1 MKKILPAFLLL
12 IFTVSFKAISFDEIV
27 KAFKAGNAAR
37 VSVFFDNTVEITI
50 SQKSTSYSKSQAE
63 RVLRDFFST
72 NEVQDFEIIHQGD
85 NAGSQYCISN
95 LMTKNGT
102 FRTTI
107 FVKLKGNKQLIQ
119 EIRFE
124 K

>member
-1 MKKILPAFLLL
+1 MKKFLPALLLL
-12 IFTVSFKAISFDEIV
+12 IFTVSFKAISLDEIV
-27 KAFKAGNAAR
+27 KAFKSGNAAR
-37 VSVFFDNTVEITI
+37 VSLFFDNTVEITV
-50 SQKSTSYSKSQAE
+50 SEKSTSYSKSQAE
-63 RVLRDFFST
+63 LVLRDFFST
-72 NEVQDFEIIHQGD
+72 NEVRDFEIIHEGD
-85 NAGSQYCISN
+85 NAGSQYCIGN
-95 LMTKNGT
+95 LITKNGT

>member
-1 MKKILPAFLLL
+1 MKKFLPALLLL
-12 IFTVSFKAISFDEIV
+12 IFTVSFKAISLDELV
-27 KAFKAGNAAR
+27 KAFKSGNAAR
-37 VSVFFDNTVEITI
+37 VSLFFDNTVEITI
-50 SQKSTSYSKSQAE
+50 SEKSTSFSKSQAE
-63 RVLRDFFST
+63 LVLRDFFST
-72 NEVQDFEIIHQGD
+72 NEVQDFEIIHEGD
-85 NAGSQYCISN
+85 NAGSQYCIGN
-95 LMTKNGT
+95 LITKNGT

>member
-1 MKKILPAFLLL
+1 MKKILPALLLL

-27 KAFKAGNAAR
+27 KAFKSGNAAR
-37 VSVFFDNTVEITI
+37 VSVFFDNTVEISI
-50 SQKSTSYSKSQAE
+50 SEKSISYSKSQAE
-63 RVLRDFFST
+63 LVLRDFFST

-85 NAGSQYCISN
+85 NAGSQYCIGN

-102 FRTTI
+102 YRTTI

>member
-1 MKKILPAFLLL
+1 MKKILPALLLL
-12 IFTVSFKAISFDEIV
+12 IFAVSFKAISFDEIV
-27 KAFKAGNAAR
+27 KAFKSGNAVR
-37 VSVFFDNTVEITI
+37 ISVFFDNTVEISI
-50 SQKSTSYSKSQAE
+50 SEKSIPYSKSQAE
-63 RVLRDFFST
+63 LVLRDFFST

-85 NAGSQYCISN
+85 NSGSQYCIGN

-102 FRTTI
+102 YRTTI

>member
-1 MKKILPAFLLL
+1 MKKFLPALLLL
-12 IFTVSFKAISFDEIV
+12 IFTVSFKAISLDEIV
-27 KAFKAGNAAR
+27 KAFKSGNAAR
-37 VSVFFDNTVEITI
+37 VSLFFDNTVEITI
-50 SQKSTSYSKSQAE
+50 SEKSTSFSKSQAE
-63 RVLRDFFST
+63 LVLRDFFST
-72 NEVQDFEIIHQGD
+72 NEVQDFEIIHEGD
-85 NAGSQYCISN
+85 NAGSQYCIGN
-95 LMTKNGT
+95 LITKNGT

>member
-1 MKKILPAFLLL
+1 MKKFLPAILLL
-12 IFTVSFKAISFDEIV
+12 IFTVSFKAISLDEIV
-27 KAFKAGNAAR
+27 KAFKSGNAAR
-37 VSVFFDNTVEITI
+37 VSLFFDNTVEITV
-50 SQKSTSYSKSQAE
+50 SEKSTSYSKSQAE
-63 RVLRDFFST
+63 LVLRDFFST
-72 NEVQDFEIIHQGD
+72 NEVRDFEIIHEGD
-85 NAGSQYCISN
+85 NAGSQYCIGN
-95 LMTKNGT
+95 LITKNGT

>member
-1 MKKILPAFLLL
+1 MKKFLPALLLL
-12 IFTVSFKAISFDEIV
+12 IFTVSFKAISLDEIV
-27 KAFKAGNAAR
+27 KAFKSGNAAR
-37 VSVFFDNTVEITI
+37 VSLFFDNTVEITI
-50 SQKSTSYSKSQAE
+50 SEKSTSFSKSQAE
-63 RVLRDFFST
+63 LVLHDFFST
-72 NEVQDFEIIHQGD
+72 NEVQDFEIIHEGD
-85 NAGSQYCISN
+85 NAGSQYCIGN
-95 LMTKNGT
+95 LITKNGT

>member
-1 MKKILPAFLLL
+1 MKKILPALLLL

-27 KAFKAGNAAR
+27 IAFKSGNAAR
-37 VSVFFDNTVEITI
+37 VSLFFDNTVEINI
-50 SQKSTSYSKSQAE
+50 SEKSISYSKSQAE
-63 RVLRDFFST
+63 LVLRDFFST
-72 NEVQDFEIIHQGD
+72 HEVQDFEIIHQGD
-85 NAGSQYCISN
+85 NAGSQYYIGN

-107 FVKLKGNKQLIQ
+107 FVKLKGNRQLIQ

>member
-1 MKKILPAFLLL
+1 MKNFLPALLLL
-12 IFTVSFKAISFDEIV
+12 IFTVSFKAISLDELV
-27 KAFKAGNAAR
+27 KAFKSGNAAR
-37 VSVFFDNTVEITI
+37 VSLFFDNTVEITI
-50 SQKSTSYSKSQAE
+50 SEKSTSFSKSQAE
-63 RVLRDFFST
+63 LVLRDFFST
-72 NEVQDFEIIHQGD
+72 NEVQDFEIIHEGD
-85 NAGSQYCISN
+85 NAGSQYCIGN
-95 LMTKNGT
+95 LITKNGT